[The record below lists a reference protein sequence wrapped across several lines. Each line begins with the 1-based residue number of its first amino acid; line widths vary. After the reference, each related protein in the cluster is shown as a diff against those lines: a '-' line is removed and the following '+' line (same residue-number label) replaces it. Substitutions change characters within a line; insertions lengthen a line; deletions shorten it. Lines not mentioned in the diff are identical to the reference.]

1 MKKRFLI
8 HLTPDERQELTD
20 LLDRKKLAKF
30 KRQRAQILLLADEE
44 RTGGALFDREISVAC
59 LCSTSTV
66 FRTRQDFCEGGLPAA
81 LERAKSPQV
90 YPPKL
95 DGAAE
100 AVLVAT
106 CCGPPPEGHAVWTL
120 RMLADKLVEL
130 EVVKSVSH
138 ETVRRKLNAN
148 DLKPWLI
155 KSQWCI
161 PPLGQCGV
169 RVQHGGRARRLP
181 PAV

>member
-1 MKKRFLI
+1 MKKLFLI
-8 HLTPDERQELTD
+8 HLSPDERQELTD
-20 LLDRKKLAKF
+20 LLERKVLAKF
-30 KRQRAQILLLADEE
+30 KRQRAQILLLADQGRAGEP
-44 RTGGALFDREISVAC
+44 LYDREIAVAC
-59 LCSTSTV
+59 QCSASTV
-66 FRTRQDFCEGGLPAA
+66 MRACQDFCEGGLPAA

-106 CCGPPPEGHAVWTL
+106 CCGPPPEGRAAWTL
-120 RMLADKLVEL
+120 RLLADKLVEL
-130 EVVKSVSH
+130 EIVESVSR
-138 ETVRRKLNAN
+138 ETVRRKLQAN
-148 DLKPWLI
+148 ELKPWL

-161 PPLGQCGV
+161 PPLGQRRV

-181 PAV
+181 PPG